1 MKIESLQNATVKALV
16 RLKNKKDR
24 DLSGEFLV
32 EGLHMLQE
40 AAQAGCLKQ
49 VYMLDTLPEFTQAPV
64 TFCSQ
69 AVLNK
74 LSSQKSDAKYIGLC
88 TKPEL
93 HPDLKPVEG
102 KPFHILLLDR
112 IQDPGNMGTLIRSA
126 CAFGFDGVFCS
137 GDCADLYN
145 PKTIQSTQG
154 ALFQI
159 PVMTDDLETVI
170 SRLQAQQ
177 VTVYGAALHQ
187 DSTALRNLSIAS
199 SSAVVIGNEGQ
210 GIRPEIL
217 NCCDRLVHIEMET
230 FESLNAAIAGSIFMY
245 ELMCAGLH

>member
-24 DLSGEFLV
+24 DKSGEFLV

-102 KPFHILLLDR
+102 KPFH
-112 IQDPGNMGTLIRSA
+112 P
-126 CAFGFDGVFCS
+126 
-137 GDCADLYN
+137 
-145 PKTIQSTQG
+145 
-154 ALFQI
+154 
-159 PVMTDDLETVI
+159 
-170 SRLQAQQ
+170 
-177 VTVYGAALHQ
+177 
-187 DSTALRNLSIAS
+187 S
-199 SSAVVIGNEGQ
+199 S
-210 GIRPEIL
+210 
-217 NCCDRLVHIEMET
+217 
-230 FESLNAAIAGSIFMY
+230 
-245 ELMCAGLH
+245 